1 VLLWGLQPQMVTG
14 DSWYSSKENFNF
26 LRNQKLCFMMGI
38 AKNRQVAMIP
48 EKYTAV
54 KNLEIPRPRASC
66 SSQKNRA
73 SESISKEVQK
83 RHREILYHV
92 LA

>member
-1 VLLWGLQPQMVTG
+1 
-14 DSWYSSKENFNF
+14 
-26 LRNQKLCFMMGI
+26 MGI
-38 AKNRQVAMIP
+38 AKNRQVARIP
-48 EKYTAV
+48 GKYTAV

-73 SESISKEVQK
+73 SESISEEVQK